1 MNTKEKL
8 IQEYPLTQ
16 KMNCDLDCY
25 CVESKR
31 YIVFPDT
38 IVNKEN
44 VEDIL
49 KEIESNTNNSNF
61 SEWKTIIAV
70 GQTNNSWK
78 KEELFYFSESTH
90 TFVVFYLLDE
100 DKTYMND
107 SWIFVLGNN
116 YNKHVRKINKILFE

>member
-1 MNTKEKL
+1 MNAKEKL
-8 IQEYPLTQ
+8 IKQYPLTK
-16 KMNCDLDCY
+16 KMDCNLDCY

-31 YIVFPDT
+31 YILFLDIT
-38 IVNKEN
+38 VNKEN

-49 KEIESNTNNSNF
+49 KEIEYDTNNSNF

-70 GQTNNSWK
+70 GSTNDFWK
-78 KEELFYFSESTH
+78 KEELFYFNEPTH
-90 TFVVFYLLDE
+90 TFVVFFLLDK
-100 DKTYMND
+100 DKSYMND